1 MRCEFRVLKRGLTL
15 YNQNIKQSAI
25 LLAILFISATAI
37 AETLRMNA
45 GTIYYEVQ
53 GKGPAIVLLH
63 GGFGDCRMWN
73 GQFDALAENHQ
84 VVRYDQ
90 PGFGQ
95 SSKPEAAYSP
105 VSVLLLLLDH
115 LGIHKA
121 YLIGNS
127 MGGTLAIDFTLLHP
141 DRIAGIVVVGS
152 GPDGYPIPKEDQD
165 KMNAVFSTAAQKGLP
180 AAVELWLTNPMVAVA
195 MSNAGTKELLSKMVN
210 DNSSIFLMRFW
221 PIEKMEP
228 PGMRRL
234 QEIKTPTLII
244 VGEKDTPLIRE
255 LAGAAASGISGAKQI
270 VIQDADHLPQM
281 ERPAEFNKAVL
292 DFLKG
297 NS

>member
-1 MRCEFRVLKRGLTL
+1 M
-15 YNQNIKQSAI
+15 KQSAI
-25 LLAILFISATAI
+25 LPLAILFISATAI
-37 AETLRMNA
+37 AETMRVDA
-45 GTIYYEVQ
+45 GTIFYEVR

-73 GQFDALAENHQ
+73 EQFDALAKDFQ

-105 VSVLLLLLDH
+105 VSVLLQLLDQ
-115 LGIHKA
+115 LGIQKA

-152 GPDGYPIPKEDQD
+152 GPGGYPIPKEDQD

-195 MSNAGTKELLSKMVN
+195 MSNAETKELLSTMVN
-210 DNSSIFLMRFW
+210 ENSSIFRMRFW
-221 PIEKMEP
+221 PIEKMDP
-228 PGMRRL
+228 PGIRRL
-234 QEIKTPTLII
+234 KEIKTPTLIV
-244 VGEKDTPLIRE
+244 VGDKDTSLIHE
-255 LAGAAASGISGAKQI
+255 IAGVAFSGISGAKQV
-270 VIQDADHLPQM
+270 VIHDADHLPQM

-297 NS
+297 NP